1 MKPQLIV
8 TLAAA
13 FLFSLAQ
20 GIAAQ
25 AAREPDAGGGSAGAI
40 WGAGVWI
47 GITILLLVG
56 VVIIAYQATKRP
68 NRD

>member
-8 TLAAA
+8 TFVTA
-13 FLFSLAQ
+13 FLLALAQ
-20 GIAAQ
+20 VAAAQ
-25 AAREPDAGGGSAGAI
+25 ATREPDAGGGVGAL

-47 GITILLLVG
+47 GLTILLLVA
-56 VVIIAYQATKRP
+56 VVIIAYQAMKRP

>member
-8 TLAAA
+8 AFVVTL
-13 FLFSLAQ
+13 LLALGQ
-20 GIAAQ
+20 GVAAQ
-25 AAREPDAGGGSAGAI
+25 AAREPTTGGGVGAL

-56 VVIIAYQATKRP
+56 VVIIAYQAMKHP
-68 NRD
+68 NRE

>member
-1 MKPQLIV
+1 MNSQLIA
-8 TLAAA
+8 TLVAA
-13 FLFSLAQ
+13 FLLSMAQ
-20 GIAAQ
+20 GVAAQ
-25 AAREPDAGGGSAGAI
+25 AAREPDAGGGAGAL

-56 VVIIAYQATKRP
+56 VVIIAYQAMKRP

>member
-8 TLAAA
+8 TLIGA
-13 FLFSLAQ
+13 FLLSLPPSV
-20 GIAAQ
+20 AAQ
-25 AAREPDAGGGSAGAI
+25 AAREPNAGGGAGAL

-47 GITILLLVG
+47 GLTILLLVG
-56 VVIIAYQATKRP
+56 VVIIAYQAMKRP

>member
-8 TLAAA
+8 TLIGA
-13 FLFSLAQ
+13 FLLSLAP
-20 GIAAQ
+20 GVAAQ
-25 AAREPDAGGGSAGAI
+25 AAREPNAGGGAGAL

-47 GITILLLVG
+47 GLTILLLVG
-56 VVIIAYQATKRP
+56 VVIIAYQAMKRP